1 MIKPDVTKYEA
12 LEYWDSQWQIET
24 YADRFAKKAHLS
36 VGVQNKKT
44 RHVER
49 GNGQIEINF

>member
-44 RHVER
+44 RHIER